1 MQQVGVLVHILVGQS
16 PQAVPLL
23 GGDLFVLLCSLD
35 AVGQILLQ
43 HRAVPHLRTVEH
55 IGVQLW
61 DGVFFKIG
69 IDIAQVCIGVAG
81 AGGAE
86 VRVVLPLIQQIVLH
100 LGGIVFQNA
109 DALVVVVAVVQ
120 QTGGRIERELLL
132 HIFFRIIGAVALD
145 DSIQH
150 IAGIARAQRSVY
162 HKAHLVGVGE
172 IGHLFALIQQCL
184 IDSLLIL

>member
-1 MQQVGVLVHILVGQS
+1 MQQVGVFVHILVGQV

-23 GGDLFVLLCSLD
+23 GGDLLVLLCSLN
-35 AVGQILLQ
+35 AVGQIFLQ
-43 HRAVPHLRTVEH
+43 HRAVPHLRAVEH
-55 IGVQLW
+55 IGVQRR
-61 DGVFFKIG
+61 DGVFFEVG

-81 AGGAE
+81 AGGAKI
-86 VRVVLPLIQQIVLH
+86 RVVLPLAQQIVLH
-100 LGGIVFQNA
+100 LVGIVFQNA

-120 QTGGRIERELLL
+120 QTGRRIERELLL

-162 HKAHLVGVGE
+162 HEAHLVGVGE
-172 IGHLFALIQQCL
+172 VGHLFALIQ
-184 IDSLLIL
+184 